1 MKGESGTVDLELAL
15 FTAPARESCRDFR
28 LSNHSSKVPGIGRGM
43 IDCHILTQLGEGI
56 SGRPSHDPT
65 TMAFKHH
72 HFKEDNNGS
81 TKGKQKSICKQAVCE

>member
-1 MKGESGTVDLELAL
+1 MPKLAP
-15 FTAPARESCRDFR
+15 FTAPTRKSHRDFK
-28 LSNHSSKVPGIGRGM
+28 LSNHSSKVPRIGRGM

-56 SGRPSHDPT
+56 TGRPSHDPT

-72 HFKEDNNGS
+72 HFKEANNGS